1 MLGGEIT
8 CEPACPGVDAQARLH
23 AGKVIAGRLKG
34 LQGCAQLVSLRPV
47 LGVVDHREC
56 SGANGRAT
64 LSAFGFVAGPTA
76 VTGITVMGI
85 RCLRAVI
92 CRAGGIIFRFDC
104 DDYVKFFRRIV

>member
-1 MLGGEIT
+1 VPGILGGEIT

-47 LGVVDHREC
+47 LVNVPR
-56 SGANGRAT
+56 ANGRAT

-76 VTGITVMGI
+76 GTGITVMGI

-92 CRAGGIIFRFDC
+92 AARVASSFASTAMITSSFSGG
-104 DDYVKFFRRIV
+104 

>member
-23 AGKVIAGRLKG
+23 AGKVIAGRLKD
-34 LQGCAQLVSLRPV
+34 LQGCAQLVSLRPI

-56 SGANGRAT
+56 SARKRKGDIERLWFCRRADGRNGDHRNGDTMFAR
-64 LSAFGFVAGPTA
+64 SD
-76 VTGITVMGI
+76 
-85 RCLRAVI
+85 

-104 DDYVKFFRRIV
+104 DDYVKFFQRIV